1 MKKNTI
7 QNSMRFLL
15 LLAFLGISQTVL
27 SQENTLPKAK
37 TSGFWDHVQFGGGF
51 GLAIGNGF
59 TDITI
64 APSAI
69 YNFNEFFALGTGLQ
83 YSRLKQKN
91 FYSSNVVGGSVIGL
105 FNPLEE
111 IQLSLEVE
119 QVHVSTTY
127 TDLYDNVKRSFWN
140 TGLYVGGG
148 YRADNVTIGARFNLL
163 FDKDK
168 DLYGDAFMPFIRVYF

>member
-1 MKKNTI
+1 MKKNTFKTLAKSALLI
-7 QNSMRFLL
+7 LFLIL
-15 LLAFLGISQTVL
+15 PFIGF
-27 SQENTLPKAK
+27 SQEPTQTKAE
-37 TSGFWDHVQFGGGF
+37 TESFWDHVQFGGGL
-51 GLAIGNGF
+51 GVAIGNDF

-69 YNFNEFFALGTGLQ
+69 YNFNEHFALGTGLQ

-91 FYSSNVVGGSVIGL
+91 FYSSNVIGGSLVGL
-105 FNPLEE
+105 YNPIEE
-111 IQLSLEVE
+111 IQLSLELE
-119 QVHVSTTY
+119 EVHVNTSY
-127 TDLYDNVKRSFWN
+127 DNLYDNVKRSFWN

-168 DLYGDAFMPFIRVYF
+168 DLYGDAFMPFVRVYF

>member
-7 QNSMRFLL
+7 RITILFLL
-15 LLAFLGISQTVL
+15 FLANSGICQSV
-27 SQENTLPKAK
+27 SAQENPLPKAK
-37 TSGFWDHVQFGGGF
+37 TDDFWEHVQFGGGF
-51 GLAIGNGF
+51 GVAFGNDF

-69 YNFNEFFALGTGLQ
+69 YNFNEYFALGTGLQ

-91 FYSSNVVGGSVIGL
+91 FYSSNVVGGSLIAL
-105 FNPLEE
+105 FNPIEE
-111 IQLSLEVE
+111 IQLSLELEEVYVDTE
-119 QVHVSTTY
+119 Y
-127 TDLYDNVKRSFWN
+127 DDLYDNVKRNFWN
-140 TGLYVGGG
+140 TGLYIGGG

-168 DLYGDAFMPFIRVYF
+168 DLYGDAFMPFVRVYF